1 MAHFY
6 AYIHQNASIWLLYH
20 PQHQYDQVH
29 KKTER
34 FKKNTKITPPPWW
47 CAWRY
52 CLFSNYKITNSI
64 LNSLLFYPMQTYIN
78 SSVYIWSFYWSCV
91 DVWRIYFIKLTS
103 LLACFL
109 YEELWSRIF
118 IHISTF
124 PLFQLVKTSVFLSY
138 LICDL

>member
-1 MAHFY
+1 LAIPGDNPQTGRYLVFGPFLCIY
-6 AYIHQNASIWLLYH
+6 SPKCLYM
-20 PQHQYDQVH
+20 
-29 KKTER
+29 
-34 FKKNTKITPPPWW
+34 ITLSSPTPIFIF
-47 CAWRY
+47 
-52 CLFSNYKITNSI
+52 FSNYKITNSI

-109 YEELWSRIF
+109 YEELWSRVF

-124 PLFQLVKTSVFLSY
+124 PLFQLVKISVFLSF

>member
-1 MAHFY
+1 MHIFTKM
-6 AYIHQNASIWLLYH
+6 LLYDYSII
-20 PQHQYDQVH
+20 PNTNTTKCIKKPERFQ
-29 KKTER
+29 KKTR
-34 FKKNTKITPPPWW
+34 KSHPHHGDVHDVIIF
-47 CAWRY
+47 
-52 CLFSNYKITNSI
+52 FSNYKITNSI

-124 PLFQLVKTSVFLSY
+124 PLFQLVKISVFLSF